1 MRGFQRVSFKSPLPA
16 LTGATTPPL
25 VVASRFCRESDQAEE
40 ERKSLHMPVCRVE
53 KSKGFTILSNHILR
67 DKRLSM
73 KARGLLAYVLSL
85 PDDWDYTVAGLSA
98 AAGMGKAAVNSGLH
112 EMETAGYLTRRML
125 RAEDGTFLDIE
136 YTFHEAPLLAD
147 QEAAVEEQK
156 KQKVQKSKENTGLSP
171 FADFRLT
178 DNRQTVLYKEEFI
191 ELRTKVTKNL
201 SIHPAEIKKQIDFD
215 FLAAEYG
222 TERIDAIIDL
232 ISEVYSMTG
241 KTVNIGKTPFPVP
254 AVQERFS
261 KLEREHIEFVL
272 DSLDCQQ
279 NPIRNPKG
287 YLLASLYNAPTTITE
302 YCRNRANVD
311 SG

>member
-1 MRGFQRVSFKSPLPA
+1 
-16 LTGATTPPL
+16 
-25 VVASRFCRESDQAEE
+25 
-40 ERKSLHMPVCRVE
+40 MPVCRVE
-53 KSKGFTILSNHILR
+53 KNKGFTILSNHILR

-112 EMETAGYLTRRML
+112 EMEAVGYLTRRML
-125 RAEDGTFLDIE
+125 RAEDGTFLDVE
-136 YTFHEAPLLAD
+136 YTFHEEPPENPQPAV
-147 QEAAVEEQK
+147 QEADTEKQK
-156 KQKVQKSKENTGLSP
+156 KQKNSKSKENTGLSP
-171 FADFRLT
+171 FTDFRLT
-178 DNRQTVLYKEEFI
+178 DNRQTVLYKDNEEKQS
-191 ELRTKVTKNL
+191 TKRTKNL
-201 SIHPAEIKKQIDFD
+201 SIHPAEIKGQVNFD

-222 TERIDAIIDL
+222 TERIEAIIDL

-241 KTVNIGKTPFPVP
+241 KTVNIGKTPFPVS

-261 KLEREHIEFVL
+261 KLEREHIEYVL
-272 DSLDCQQ
+272 DSLDRQQ

-287 YLLASLYNAPTTITE
+287 YLLASLYNAPTTLTE
-302 YCRNRANVD
+302 YWRNRANVD

>member
-1 MRGFQRVSFKSPLPA
+1 M
-16 LTGATTPPL
+16 
-25 VVASRFCRESDQAEE
+25 
-40 ERKSLHMPVCRVE
+40 
-53 KSKGFTILSNHILR
+53 SNHILR

-112 EMETAGYLTRRML
+112 EMEAVGYLTRRML

-171 FADFRLT
+171 FSDFRLT
-178 DNRQTVLYKEEFI
+178 DNRQTVLYKDKEKQS
-191 ELRTKVTKNL
+191 TKRTKNL
-201 SIHPAEIKKQIDFD
+201 SIHPAEIKTQIGFD

-222 TERIDAIIDL
+222 AERIEAIIDL

-241 KTVNIGKTPFPVP
+241 KTVNVGKTPFPVS

-261 KLEREHIEFVL
+261 KLEREHIEYVL
-272 DSLDCQQ
+272 DSLDRQQ

-287 YLLASLYNAPTTITE
+287 YLLASLYNAPTTMIE
-302 YCRNRANVD
+302 QWRNRANVD